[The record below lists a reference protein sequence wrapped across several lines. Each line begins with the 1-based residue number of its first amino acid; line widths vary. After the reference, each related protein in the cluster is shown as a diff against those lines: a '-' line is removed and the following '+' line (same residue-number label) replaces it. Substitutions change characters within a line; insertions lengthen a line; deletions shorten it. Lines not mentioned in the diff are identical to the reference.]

1 MRMIEMFFFFT
12 TSHKY
17 TNSTCTIIILH
28 FFNKVLT
35 GNCNIFLHFRADYDI
50 RLRSVCEGGRM
61 FYSLTINYIL
71 FFTTKKALIL
81 TDIYIYICVRGR
93 NY

>member
-1 MRMIEMFFFFT
+1 MRMIEMFFFFFT

-28 FFNKVLT
+28 FLNKVLT

-61 FYSLTINYIL
+61 FYSLTTNFI
-71 FFTTKKALIL
+71 
-81 TDIYIYICVRGR
+81 V
-93 NY
+93 